1 MVDWFGCAERT
12 TFRRGPRTADAGHV
26 KGGDNAAMQARETDQ
41 ESIRRVATAYLESW
55 LDGDGKR
62 MRGALHPDLAKR
74 GLDYAADRRPSG
86 VHHLTADD
94 MEGSAAKGP
103 RPQFARTCEITV
115 LDMADNIASVK
126 VVSEPFVD
134 YLHLAKL
141 DGRWSIVNVLY
152 EDRELATE

>member
-1 MVDWFGCAERT
+1 
-12 TFRRGPRTADAGHV
+12 
-26 KGGDNAAMQARETDQ
+26 MQAPETDE

-55 LDGDGKR
+55 LDGDGER

-74 GLDYAADRRPSG
+74 GLDHAADRTPSG
-86 VHHLTADD
+86 LHHLTADY

-103 RPQFARTCEITV
+103 RPQFSRTCEITV
-115 LDMADNIASVK
+115 LDIADNIASVK
-126 VVSEPFVD
+126 VLSEPFVD

-152 EDRELATE
+152 EDRESATE

>member
-1 MVDWFGCAERT
+1 MRT
-12 TFRRGPRTADAGHV
+12 REIDEEAIRSV
-26 KGGDNAAMQARETDQ
+26 AR
-41 ESIRRVATAYLESW
+41 AYLESW
-55 LDGDGKR
+55 LDGDGER

-74 GLDYAADRRPSG
+74 GLDYAADRKPSG
-86 VHHLTADD
+86 VHHLTAEY

-103 RPQFARTCEITV
+103 RPQFARTCEVTV
-115 LDMADNIASVK
+115 LDVADSIASAK

-152 EDRELATE
+152 EDRELASE

>member
-1 MVDWFGCAERT
+1 MRT
-12 TFRRGPRTADAGHV
+12 REIDEEAIRSV
-26 KGGDNAAMQARETDQ
+26 AR
-41 ESIRRVATAYLESW
+41 AYLESW
-55 LDGDGKR
+55 LDGDGER

-86 VHHLTADD
+86 VHHLTAEY
-94 MEGSAAKGP
+94 MERSAAKGP

-115 LDMADNIASVK
+115 LDVADSIASAK

-141 DGRWSIVNVLY
+141 DGRWSIVNDLY
-152 EDRELATE
+152 EDRELASE

>member
-1 MVDWFGCAERT
+1 MMRT
-12 TFRRGPRTADAGHV
+12 REIDEEAIRGV
-26 KGGDNAAMQARETDQ
+26 AR
-41 ESIRRVATAYLESW
+41 AYLESW
-55 LDGDGKR
+55 LDGDGER

-86 VHHLTADD
+86 VHHLTAEY
-94 MEGSAAKGP
+94 MERSAAKGP

-115 LDMADNIASVK
+115 LDVADSIASAK
-126 VVSEPFVD
+126 VVSEPYVD

-152 EDRELATE
+152 EDREPTSE